1 MKENK
6 FIKFI
11 TSKYS
16 ILTVQLIATAIF
28 IYFIFKLDLVPIK
41 YLAPVTIVPW
51 FADYN
56 FLFYY
61 EKRSEKT
68 KTRIT

>member
-11 TSKYS
+11 TSKYL

-28 IYFIFKLDLVPIK
+28 IYFIFKDNLWQI
-41 YLAPVTIVPW
+41 
-51 FADYN
+51 
-56 FLFYY
+56 
-61 EKRSEKT
+61 EKS
-68 KTRIT
+68 